1 MPRARIRH
9 ELKCWPEF
17 FEPTLR
23 GVKQFELRRDDR
35 EGGFQVG
42 DELRLNEWDPTIEE
56 PYGPGEG
63 GKHRGYTGR
72 HCVVRVGYVMPAD
85 TVRQLI
91 HPLLEP
97 DEMDAFVLMSVRL
110 VS

>member
-63 GKHRGYTGR
+63 GKHRGYTSR
-72 HCVVRVGYVMPAD
+72 HCVVRVGYVMSASVVDGLMIPLGQER
-85 TVRQLI
+85 TSPSFVIMSIRLI
-91 HPLLEP
+91 
-97 DEMDAFVLMSVRL
+97 
-110 VS
+110 

>member
-1 MPRARIRH
+1 MRARIRH

-23 GVKQFELRRDDR
+23 GLKQFELRRDDR

-42 DELRLNEWDPTIEE
+42 DELLLKEWDPIKKQSDVTES
-56 PYGPGEG
+56 Y
-63 GKHRGYTGR
+63 GYTGR
-72 HCVVRVGYVMPAD
+72 EVLVRVGYVMPAERLN
-85 TVRQLI
+85 VLVGG
-91 HPLLEP
+91 LLEG
-97 DEMDAFVLMSVRL
+97 FVLMSVRR